1 MPIRDVD
8 LFVFESAKSIKT
20 YSNRGASGIDGIV
33 SSALGVAYGSENN
46 SLLVLGD
53 LSFYHD
59 MNGLLA
65 GLRYN
70 INITIVIINNNGGG
84 IFSFLPVSKENNKSF
99 EEFWATSHS
108 LKFDYVA
115 KLYDCQ
121 YEIVNSN
128 QTLKSALDKFNKL
141 KGVKIIEAKIDRNEN
156 IRKHNEIK
164 KSIQKLKV

>member
-1 MPIRDVD
+1 M
-8 LFVFESAKSIKT
+8 
-20 YSNRGASGIDGIV
+20 
-33 SSALGVAYGSENN
+33 
-46 SLLVLGD
+46 
-53 LSFYHD
+53 
-59 MNGLLA
+59 GL
-65 GLRYN
+65 
-70 INITIVIINNNGGG
+70 ITN
-84 IFSFLPVSKENNKSF
+84 LPVSKENNKSF